1 MNYKYALKYVYYKA
15 MILHVYI
22 SATNNIRYSFCYQK
36 LLDQD
41 FIVKLIF
48 IISQTACCAVI
59 MLKLMHFLIAQ
70 NFTCDDLAS
79 ERRFIDTFN
88 GGGYTRNSCGLQ
100 Y

>member
-59 MLKLMHFLIAQ
+59 MLKHAFSDCTEFYM
-70 NFTCDDLAS
+70 
-79 ERRFIDTFN
+79 RRFGIGKTFH
-88 GGGYTRNSCGLQ
+88 
-100 Y
+100 